1 MATILKF
8 KLFFLKD
15 HEDEIVLFKI
25 QPAQYLQNLSRQF
38 CSKERKIFKK
48 KKKNPSK
55 IKEKQ
60 YMKLLQKLSIRKWRQ
75 SGQGWARRRS
85 YYQIMVAMIKNT
97 ISGSNIF
104 VLKFWLCLLLAW

>member
-1 MATILKF
+1 
-8 KLFFLKD
+8 
-15 HEDEIVLFKI
+15 
-25 QPAQYLQNLSRQF
+25 
-38 CSKERKIFKK
+38 
-48 KKKNPSK
+48 
-55 IKEKQ
+55 
-60 YMKLLQKLSIRKWRQ
+60 MKLLQKLSIRKWRQ